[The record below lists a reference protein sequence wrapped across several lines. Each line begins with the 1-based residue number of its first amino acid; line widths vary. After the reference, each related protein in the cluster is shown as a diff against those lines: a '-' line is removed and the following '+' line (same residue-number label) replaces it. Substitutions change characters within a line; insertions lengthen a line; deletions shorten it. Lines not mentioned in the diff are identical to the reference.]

1 MHEYTAK
8 PDTKYYGPNIA
19 GLETPEAA
27 KPRLES
33 TARRHLTLHLG
44 QMPYTVKAQAVV
56 VVVVVV
62 AVAVAAAA
70 AVAVAVAIAAIAV
83 AV

>member
-1 MHEYTAK
+1 MREYTAK

-44 QMPYTVKAQAVV
+44 HMPYTVKAQAVV
-56 VVVVVV
+56 VVVVV
-62 AVAVAAAA
+62 AVAAAA
-70 AVAVAVAIAAIAV
+70 AAVAVAIAAIAV

>member
-1 MHEYTAK
+1 MREYTAK

-44 QMPYTVKAQAVV
+44 HMPYTVKAQAVV
-56 VVVVVV
+56 VVVV
-62 AVAVAAAA
+62 AVAAAA
-70 AVAVAVAIAAIAV
+70 AAVAVAIAAIAV